1 MWIYL
6 VIGDIV
12 IKILPKLINHLCLSL
27 YAVYVLKNNFV
38 NSGHLW
44 ENDHESLLV
53 CLLIRHLSPLES
65 HNTMYLSSWP
75 DMGRISVWEFEN
87 LHRRKAFL
95 MVLPYPAHMQ
105 FSTWD
110 YDFPL
115 KSNMKLYLC
124 GFLCFLQQ
132 KKHLKWV
139 QINFI
144 FHISKM

>member
-1 MWIYL
+1 MLSDLMSQPIFKILLFHWACLSNQNWPFKKKSELEKSKKPDERVCGYL
-6 VIGDIV
+6 VIGGYSY
-12 IKILPKLINHLCLSL
+12 KNSPKLINHLCLSL

-87 LHRRKAFL
+87 LHRR
-95 MVLPYPAHMQ
+95 P
-105 FSTWD
+105 S
-110 YDFPL
+110 
-115 KSNMKLYLC
+115 
-124 GFLCFLQQ
+124 
-132 KKHLKWV
+132 
-139 QINFI
+139 
-144 FHISKM
+144 